1 MKNQKRNQQTPQKL
15 GKNIDISNNSFARL
29 QKHATPLTDVANDA
43 LRKAL
48 YKAEGQP
55 DNVPP
60 HIARAVL
67 KDLSLQYEDWSNT
80 RENQTNHAGD
90 FLEQWFSNK
99 QPKGVAT
106 ESQESEEHAEQT
118 ETPAETQAPTETD
131 RFPRDEEK
139 TPAATPQPEPLEAGI
154 TDSTKQPAP
163 REDSDQST
171 GETTFRNQYNLQ
183 GSIESTEYQLPTLQA
198 IQSMGGRANVATIN
212 TYLEGK
218 MRHRFNPR
226 DLETNAAQ
234 QAIWKSR
241 AEHARNR
248 LSKHEMIE
256 KTNRRYVWA
265 ITPKGTE
272 RIASETAT

>member
-15 GKNIDISNNSFARL
+15 GKKIDISNSSFARL

-67 KDLSLQYEDWSNT
+67 KDLSVQYEDWLST
-80 RENQTNHAGD
+80 RENQTNHAGG

-99 QPKGVAT
+99 EPKEVAT
-106 ESQESEEHAEQT
+106 ESRENGKRAEQT
-118 ETPAETQAPTETD
+118 ETPAETEAPTKIEQS
-131 RFPRDEEK
+131 PRDEEK
-139 TPAATPQPEPLEAGI
+139 SPAATPQIEPPKASGPDP
-154 TDSTKQPAP
+154 TQQPAP
-163 REDSDQST
+163 PEDSDQST
-171 GETTFRNQYNLQ
+171 NETTFRNQHNLQ

-218 MRHRFNPR
+218 MGHRFNPR

-256 KTNRRYVWA
+256 KTNRRHVWA